1 MSERLQKVL
10 AARGFASRRGAEKL
24 ITDGLVKVNGE
35 LVTQLG
41 SKVEET
47 DIIEVDEGGLK
58 KRSAALLWL
67 ALHKP
72 VNVVTT
78 RSGSEGKS
86 VMDLISKHPQAKL
99 MNPVGRLDKDSSGLL
114 LLTNDGVL
122 GYAVVNPQTHL
133 EKEYEVSLV
142 TPSLPGQLK
151 RMADG
156 VPLDGS
162 RTRPAVIEMVNN
174 TRFVMTITEGRNRQI
189 RRMAE
194 KVGLEVGKLKRL
206 RIGPIEL
213 GSLAEG
219 AWRELSQKEV
229 STLRSSVQP

>member
-1 MSERLQKVL
+1 VKERLQKVL
-10 AARGFASRRGAEKL
+10 ASRGFASRRGAEQL
-24 ITDGLVKVNGE
+24 ITDGLVKVNGIV
-35 LVTQLG
+35 VTTLG
-41 SKVEET
+41 TKVEET
-47 DIIEVDEGGLK
+47 DRIEVDEGGLK
-58 KRSAALLWL
+58 KRSAALAWL

-78 RSGSEGKS
+78 RSSSEGKS
-86 VMDLISKHPQAKL
+86 VMDLIAGHAQAKS

-122 GYAVVNPQTHL
+122 GYAIVNPQTHL

-142 TPSLPGQLK
+142 TPALPGQLQ

-156 VPLDGS
+156 VPLDGT
-162 RTRPAVIEMVNN
+162 RTRPALIETINN
-174 TRFVMTITEGRNRQI
+174 TRFHMTITEGRNRQI

-194 KVGLEVGKLKRL
+194 KVGLEVAKLKRL

-213 GSLAEG
+213 GNLAEG
-219 AWRELSQKEV
+219 SWRELSLKEV